1 MRAVV
6 ISSRVCLIR
15 VFKCMK
21 TVGHRAHRGHRGRD
35 DGVNDFSV
43 PSVLSVAIHPYEN
56 LRSNGRRRRVVLL
69 GVALTLFAGGEWIR
83 SAASIDKPLPDG
95 PGKAETQKLCSQ
107 CHDMDRSVSL
117 RQDRAGWRRTIE
129 KMLAFGAKATDLEFN
144 AVLDYLA
151 TNFPADDVPKI
162 NVNKAAAIEFESGL
176 SLRRSQAAAIIRYR
190 EKNGPFKSIE
200 DLKKI
205 PGVDVEKIEAKKDR
219 LTF

>member
-1 MRAVV
+1 MRAIL
-6 ISSRVCLIR
+6 ISSRVCLMQA
-15 VFKCMK
+15 FKCMK
-21 TVGHRAHRGHRGRD
+21 TVGHRAHRVRD
-35 DGVNDFSV
+35 DGVNDLSV
-43 PSVLSVAIHPYEN
+43 SSVTSVAIRPYEN
-56 LRSNGRRRRVVLL
+56 RCSNGRMWRIALL

-162 NVNKAAAIEFESGL
+162 NVNKATAIEFESGL

-200 DLKKI
+200 DLKKV
-205 PGVDVEKIEAKKDR
+205 PGVVVEKIEAKKDR

>member
-1 MRAVV
+1 MRTIVS
-6 ISSRVCLIR
+6 SSRVRLIQ
-15 VFKCMK
+15 VFKCMM
-21 TVGHRAHRGHRGRD
+21 TVSHRTHSGHRGRG

-43 PSVLSVAIHPYEN
+43 PSVAIHPIEN
-56 LRSNGRRRRVVLL
+56 RCSKSRMWR
-69 GVALTLFAGGEWIR
+69 VALFSVVVALFAGGEWVR
-83 SAASIDKPLPDG
+83 SAAGPDRPLPDG
-95 PGKAETQKLCSQ
+95 PGKEETQKLCSR
-107 CHDMDRSVSL
+107 CHDIDKSVSL
-117 RQDRAGWRRTIE
+117 SQDRAGWRRTIE
-129 KMLAFGAKATDLEFN
+129 KMMDFGAKATDRDFN

-200 DLKKI
+200 DLKKV
-205 PGVDVEKIEAKKDR
+205 PGIDVEKIEQKKDR

>member
-1 MRAVV
+1 
-6 ISSRVCLIR
+6 
-15 VFKCMK
+15 
-21 TVGHRAHRGHRGRD
+21 
-35 DGVNDFSV
+35 
-43 PSVLSVAIHPYEN
+43 VAIHPYEN
-56 LRSNGRRRRVVLL
+56 RCSNGRKWRVALL
-69 GVALTLFAGGEWIR
+69 GVAMTLFAGGEWIR
-83 SAASIDKPLPDG
+83 SAASADKPLPDG

-107 CHDMDRSVSL
+107 CHDIDRSVSL

-129 KMLAFGAKATDLEFN
+129 KMLGFGAKASDQEFN

-200 DLKKI
+200 DLEKV

-219 LTF
+219 LIF

>member
-6 ISSRVCLIR
+6 ISSRVRLIQI
-15 VFKCMK
+15 FKCMK
-21 TVGHRAHRGHRGRD
+21 TVSHRAHRGRI
-35 DGVNDFSV
+35 DGFNDFSV
-43 PSVLSVAIHPYEN
+43 TSVTSVAIHPHEN
-56 LRSNGRRRRVVLL
+56 RCSNGRMWRVALL

-129 KMLAFGAKATDLEFN
+129 KMLAFGAKATDQEFN

-200 DLKKI
+200 DLKKV

>member
-6 ISSRVCLIR
+6 MSSRGYLHNSRMWR
-15 VFKCMK
+15 V
-21 TVGHRAHRGHRGRD
+21 A
-35 DGVNDFSV
+35 
-43 PSVLSVAIHPYEN
+43 
-56 LRSNGRRRRVVLL
+56 LL
-69 GVALTLFAGGEWIR
+69 GVALTLFAGGEWISVGAEVMRCGAGRLLAPAALSQGASKRLAPHLDIAKLFPDRLR
-83 SAASIDKPLPDG
+83 SAASPDKPLPDG
-95 PGKAETQKLCSQ
+95 PGKEETRKLCSQ

-129 KMLAFGAKATDLEFN
+129 KMLAFGAKATDQEFN

-151 TNFPADDVPKI
+151 KNFPVDDVPKI

-190 EKNGPFKSIE
+190 EQNGPFKSIE
-200 DLKKI
+200 DLKKV

>member
-1 MRAVV
+1 MKAVV
-6 ISSRVCLIR
+6 ISSRVRLGNSR
-15 VFKCMK
+15 MW
-21 TVGHRAHRGHRGRD
+21 
-35 DGVNDFSV
+35 
-43 PSVLSVAIHPYEN
+43 
-56 LRSNGRRRRVVLL
+56 RVVLL

-83 SAASIDKPLPDG
+83 SAASADKPLPDG

-117 RQDRAGWRRTIE
+117 RQDRAGWRKTIE
-129 KMLAFGAKATDLEFN
+129 KMLAFGAKASDQEFN

-176 SLRRSQAAAIIRYR
+176 SLLRSQAAAIIRYR

-200 DLKKI
+200 DLKKV

>member
-6 ISSRVCLIR
+6 RSPRVYLHNR
-15 VFKCMK
+15 RLWRF
-21 TVGHRAHRGHRGRD
+21 AL
-35 DGVNDFSV
+35 FSV
-43 PSVLSVAIHPYEN
+43 FVA
-56 LRSNGRRRRVVLL
+56 
-69 GVALTLFAGGEWIR
+69 LFAGGEWVR
-83 SAASIDKPLPDG
+83 SAAGPDRPLPDG
-95 PGKAETQKLCSQ
+95 PGKEETQKLCSR
-107 CHDMDRSVSL
+107 CHDIDKSVSL
-117 RQDRAGWRRTIE
+117 SQDRAGWRRTIE
-129 KMLAFGAKATDLEFN
+129 KMMDFGAKATDRDFN

-200 DLKKI
+200 DLKKV
-205 PGVDVEKIEAKKDR
+205 PGIDVEKIEQKKDR